1 MSRDEAPPRPVPA
14 RPPATGVAELER
26 VMARG
31 WPAVETGGLGDWVL
45 RASSGFTG
53 RGNSLLPYGDPTLP
67 LPLAVDHAAR
77 WYADRGLPLR
87 VHVDLPRGA
96 RGAAPDVAQLLDAD
110 RLAQAVRAVPV
121 GAELLARG
129 HVAHQ
134 PTLTMVGA
142 SADVPPPPDPP
153 AAAPV
158 SVDARLTPDWLQAY
172 SRQRDLVPGVTEQ
185 VLTGSAGQLFAS
197 AGDPRR
203 PVAVARM
210 SVEPGWAGVHAMW
223 VDPEHRRRGLG
234 SAVLGALALLAREHG
249 MPGMVLQVEAGN
261 VAARTLYERLGFTV
275 HHAYAYV
282 DAPA

>member
-1 MSRDEAPPRPVPA
+1 MSPDEAPPRPVPA
-14 RPPATGVAELER
+14 RPSPIGVGELER

-31 WPAVETGGLGDWVL
+31 WPAVETDGLGDWVL

-67 LPLAVDHAAR
+67 LPLAVDHATR
-77 WYADRGLPLR
+77 WYAQRGLPLR
-87 VHVDLPRGA
+87 VHVDLPRGLGGTPSLTEA
-96 RGAAPDVAQLLDAD
+96 VA
-110 RLAQAVRAVPV
+110 AVPV
-121 GAELLARG
+121 GAELLSRG

-153 AAAPV
+153 AAPPV
-158 SVDARLTPDWLQAY
+158 TVDARLTTDWLQAY
-172 SRQRDLVPGVTEQ
+172 ARQRDLVPGVTEQ

-223 VDPEHRRRGLG
+223 VDPEHRRTGVG

-261 VAARTLYERLGFTV
+261 VAARALYERLGFTV
-275 HHAYAYV
+275 HHTYAYV
-282 DAPA
+282 DAPAQDR